1 MEENEALEKLKK
13 TYNLNNDISKWLY
26 KTYKE
31 KAFDLMDKRPYIL
44 GHYKEVNVKKALKV
58 IDDLS
63 NDDLEIN
70 EMAFYILHI
79 FNEASKNGYIMCNED
94 YLENKLLKIY
104 DKKFFYDN
112 FDDTI
117 DLLIRDNEIVKEE
130 IQIQRHY
137 YLKYYYDL
145 ENSFA
150 ERIGELFELS
160 NGIENKEIEDFIK
173 NYSEITL
180 NVEQKHAISKALG
193 SKMFLLSG
201 LAGTGKTTV
210 LKAVVDGFKNLLENP
225 EIKLV
230 SLSGMA
236 VRRISESVGV
246 EAQTIHSFLNLKDNI
261 ELKDIKAKKKKIK
274 CDVLII
280 DEASMISLE
289 LFNLLFNSINNN
301 CIIIITGDYRQ
312 LPSIGVGTVFKD
324 LIDCEKIPY
333 IELKDILRQKSNVI
347 IQSSYNIIEGIS
359 FDDGL
364 KTKKGEFEFL
374 ECKSEGIADKVRSVI
389 EKNLKEGTK
398 IYDIQ
403 VISPQKH
410 DKNGT
415 DELNYFIANT
425 FNKNDGREVYK
436 YAVLDSVIQKKNNY
450 KNKIFNG
457 EKGIVTRVETN
468 VLKGMESLTV
478 QFGKKEIEYNYKNL
492 DELDLGFCLSVH
504 KMQGSESKVVI
515 IIIDENHKNLSRE
528 LLYVAVTR
536 AKEKVIIVGSKNAF
550 NQGIKRTSLDRKSEL
565 KVRLKT
571 SVFKKY
577 QAFLS

>member
-26 KTYKE
+26 RTYKE

-70 EMAFYILHI
+70 EIAFYILYI
-79 FNEASKNGYIMCNED
+79 LNEASKNGYIMCNED
-94 YLENKLLKIY
+94 YLEKKLLKIF
-104 DKKFFYDN
+104 DLGVFFDN
-112 FDDTI
+112 FSYAI
-117 DLLIRDNEIVKEE
+117 DLLIKDNEIVKEE
-130 IQIQRHY
+130 KYY

-150 ERIGELFELS
+150 ERTGELFELS
-160 NGIENKEIEDFIK
+160 NGIEDKNIESFIST
-173 NYSEITL
+173 YSEITL
-180 NVEQKHAISKALG
+180 NDEQKDAVKIALK
-193 SKMFLLSG
+193 SKMFLLTG

-210 LKAVVDGFKNLLENP
+210 LKAIVDGFKNLLENP

-236 VRRISESVGV
+236 VRRITEAVGL
-246 EAQTIHSFLNLKDNI
+246 EAQTIHSFLNLKDNVEI
-261 ELKDIKAKKKKIK
+261 KKVKAKKKKIK

-280 DEASMISLE
+280 DEASMVSLE
-289 LFNLLFNSINNN
+289 LFNILFNSINDD
-301 CIIIITGDYRQ
+301 CIIIIAGDYRQ

-324 LIDCEKIPY
+324 LIDCEKIPCV
-333 IELKDILRQKSNVI
+333 ELKDILRQKSNVI
-347 IQSSYNIIEGIS
+347 TENSHNIIKGNGFDEGI
-359 FDDGL
+359 
-364 KTKKGEFEFL
+364 KIKKGEFEFV
-374 ECKSEGIADKVRSVI
+374 ECKSESIPDKVRRLI
-389 EKNLKEGTK
+389 EKNMKEGTK

-403 VISPQKH
+403 VISPQRY

-415 DELNYFIANT
+415 DELNYFIADA
-425 FNKNDGREVYK
+425 FNKDEGRKVYK
-436 YAVLDSVIQKKNNY
+436 YAVLDSIIQIKNNY
-450 KNKIFNG
+450 KNKVFNG
-457 EKGIVTRVETN
+457 EKGIVTRAETDL
-468 VLKGMESLTV
+468 LKGMEKLIV
-478 QFGKKEIEYNYKNL
+478 NFGEREIEYNYNNL
-492 DELDLGFCLSVH
+492 NELDLGFCLSVH

-515 IIIDENHKNLSRE
+515 IVIDENHKNLSRE

-536 AKEKVIIVGSKNAF
+536 AKEKVIVIGSKKAF
-550 NQGIKRTSLDRKSEL
+550 NEGVKRTSLDRKSEL
-565 KVRLKT
+565 KVRLKA

-577 QAFLS
+577 QAFSS

>member
-1 MEENEALEKLKK
+1 MEENEALEKLKE

-70 EMAFYILHI
+70 EIAFYILYI
-79 FNEASKNGYIMCNED
+79 LNEASKNGYIMCNED
-94 YLENKLLKIY
+94 YLEKKLLKIF
-104 DKKFFYDN
+104 DLGVFFDN
-112 FDDTI
+112 FSYAI
-117 DLLIRDNEIVKEE
+117 DLLIKDNEIVKEE
-130 IQIQRHY
+130 KYY

-150 ERIGELFELS
+150 ERTGELFELS
-160 NGIENKEIEDFIK
+160 NGIGEKNIESFIST
-173 NYSEITL
+173 YSEITL
-180 NVEQKHAISKALG
+180 NDEQKDAVSKALK
-193 SKMFLLSG
+193 SKMFLLTG

-210 LKAVVDGFKNLLENP
+210 LKAVVDGFKELLENP

-301 CIIIITGDYRQ
+301 CIIIITGGYRQ

-347 IQSSYNIIEGIS
+347 IQSSYNIIEGIG

-364 KTKKGEFEFL
+364 KIKKGEFEFL
-374 ECKSEGIADKVRSVI
+374 ECKSEGITDKVRSVI
-389 EKNLKEGTK
+389 EKNMKEGTK

-403 VISPQKH
+403 VISPQKY

-436 YAVLDSVIQKKNNY
+436 YDVLDSVIQKKNNY

-457 EKGIVTRVETN
+457 EKGIITRVETN

-478 QFGKKEIEYNYKNL
+478 QFGKKKIEYNYKKL

-504 KMQGSESKVVI
+504 KMQGSESKVII

-536 AKEKVIIVGSKNAF
+536 AKEKVIIVGSKKAF
-550 NQGIKRTSLDRKSEL
+550 NEGVKRHLMKE
-565 KVRLKT
+565 
-571 SVFKKY
+571 
-577 QAFLS
+577 